1 MKDNLHIGKE
11 ARERIINGIRKCAKA
26 VGGTMGTAGHNAL
39 IEAIE
44 NPGHLATNDG
54 ATILGAIHFEDQLE
68 EMGRKILLEAV
79 SRANKASGDG
89 SSTTTLLTAA
99 ILEEGLKDLDS
110 VSPMEIKNSIE
121 ACLPRIVASIK
132 KQTRLI
138 VTDGKIDLTLLKQ
151 VATISSEDETIGA
164 MIADIYSQIGVGGII
179 HWDISKTFED
189 NYTVGKGITVDG
201 AGFTSPYFA
210 DMNEAT
216 GQFTNALRWKNP
228 KILIVKQKITTAA
241 DFEHLFKQM
250 NDNGLKEVVIFCDEY
265 EATLVPQLVQTRI
278 VRGFKSA
285 LVKMPVLWKDYWY
298 TDLAKATGA
307 TIIDGVGLQMKNANL
322 SHLGTCTNIVVDK
335 ENTYLDGIQDVTEH
349 LAELQKDPT
358 DDNRLRI
365 ARLNSKTA
373 RYFVGAKSDS
383 ALSYRRLKVEDALN
397 SAYHAI
403 KDGIVAGGGV
413 ALVNAADELPEGIG
427 GDILGVALVTPARQ
441 IAINSGHHDI
451 VIGKDYSGTRGFDSK
466 TNAFV
471 DMFEA
476 GIVDSA
482 AVVLNAVQNAV
493 SVAATVLTCSVVI
506 QLPRQSFTDT
516 LIEEIMTRKP

>member
-1 MKDNLHIGKE
+1 MKTNLHIDKE
-11 ARERIINGIRKCAKA
+11 ARERLINGVRKCAAA
-26 VGGTMGTAGHNAL
+26 VGATMGTAGTNAL
-39 IEAIE
+39 IEVIE
-44 NPGHLATNDG
+44 NPGHLLTNDG

-68 EMGRKILLEAV
+68 EIGRKILLEAV

-99 ILEEGLKDLDS
+99 ILEEGLKYLDS
-110 VSPMEIKNSIE
+110 ASPMEIKKSIE
-121 ACLPRIVASIK
+121 ACIPLIEASIK

-138 VTDGKIDLTLLKQ
+138 VKDGTIDLTLLKQ
-151 VATISSEDETIGA
+151 VATISAEDESIGA

-216 GQFTNALRWKNP
+216 GQFTNALRWKKP
-228 KILIVKQKITTAA
+228 HILLVKQKITTAA
-241 DFEHLFKQM
+241 DFEQLFKQM
-250 NDNGLKEVVIFCDEY
+250 NDMNLKEVIIFCDEY
-265 EATLVPQLVQTRI
+265 EPTLVPQLVQTRI

-322 SHLGTCTNIVVDK
+322 SHLGKCDNIVVDK
-335 ENTYLDGIQDVTEH
+335 ENTYIDGIQDVSTHVKE
-349 LAELQKDPT
+349 LEAEGS
-358 DDNRLRI
+358 DDSLLRV

-413 ALVNAADELPEGIG
+413 ALRNCADELPDATVGQK
-427 GDILGVALVTPARQ
+427 ILTTALLNPEEQ
-441 IAINSGHHDI
+441 IADNAGATEY
-451 VIGKDYSGTRGFDSK
+451 IGKEDNMGLDTRTGTY
-466 TNAFV
+466 V

-482 AVVLNAVQNAV
+482 SVTLNAVQNAV

-516 LIEEIMTRKP
+516 LVEEIMTRKP

>member
-1 MKDNLHIGKE
+1 MKTNLHTGKE
-11 ARERIINGIRKCAKA
+11 AQERIINGIRKCAQA

-44 NPGHLATNDG
+44 NPGHLTTNDG

-89 SSTTTLLTAA
+89 SSTTTLITAA
-99 ILEEGLKDLDS
+99 ILEEGLKYLDS
-110 VSPMEIKNSIE
+110 ASPMEIKKSIE
-121 ACLPRIVASIK
+121 ACVPLIEASIK

-138 VTDGKIDLTLLKQ
+138 VKDGTIDLMLLKQ
-151 VATISSEDETIGA
+151 VATISAEDESIGA

-216 GQFTNALRWKNP
+216 GQFTNALRWKKP
-228 KILIVKQKITTAA
+228 HILLVKQKITTAA
-241 DFEHLFKQM
+241 DFERLFKMM
-250 NDNGLKEVVIFCDEY
+250 NDMGLKEVVIFCDEY
-265 EATLVPQLVQTRI
+265 EPTVVSQLVQTRI

-298 TDLAKATGA
+298 TDLAAATGA
-307 TIIDGVGLQMKNANL
+307 TIVDGLGISFKTMDM
-322 SHLGTCTNIVVDK
+322 SHLGTCDNIVVDK
-335 ENTYLDGIQDVTEH
+335 ENTYIDGIKDVTKHTKE
-349 LAELQKDPT
+349 LEAEGS
-358 DDNRLRI
+358 DDSLLRV

-403 KDGIVAGGGV
+403 KDGIVAGGGI
-413 ALVNAADELPEGIG
+413 ALRNCADELPDDTVGQK
-427 GDILGVALVTPARQ
+427 ILTTALLNPEEQ
-441 IAINSGHHDI
+441 IAANAGVSEY
-451 VIGKDYSGTRGFDSK
+451 IGKEDNMGLDTRTGK
-466 TNAFV
+466 YV

-482 AVVLNAVQNAV
+482 SVTLNAVQNAV

-516 LIEEIMTRKP
+516 LVEEIMTRKP

>member
-1 MKDNLHIGKE
+1 MKTNLHTGTE
-11 ARERIINGIRKCAKA
+11 ARERIINGIRKCADA
-26 VGGTMGTAGHNAL
+26 VGSTMGTAGHNAL
-39 IEAIE
+39 IEVME
-44 NPGHLATNDG
+44 HPGQMVTNDG

-99 ILEEGLKDLDS
+99 ILEEGLKHLDS
-110 VSPMEIKNSIE
+110 ASPMEIKKSIE
-121 ACLPRIVASIK
+121 ECVSLIEASIK

-138 VTDGKIDLTLLKQ
+138 VKDATIDLTLLKQ
-151 VATISSEDETIGA
+151 VASISAEDESIGA
-164 MIADIYSQIGVGGII
+164 MIADIYSQIGIGGII

-216 GQFTNALRWKNP
+216 GQFTNALRWKKP
-228 KILIVKQKITTAA
+228 HLLLVKQKITTAA
-241 DFEHLFKQM
+241 DFEQLFKQM
-250 NDNGLKEVVIFCDEY
+250 NDMNLKEVIIFCDEY
-265 EATLVPQLVQTRI
+265 EPTLVPQLVQTRI

-322 SHLGTCTNIVVDK
+322 SHLGKCDNIVVDK
-335 ENTYLDGIQDVTEH
+335 ENTYIDGIQDVTEH
-349 LAELQKDPT
+349 TKELEAEGS
-358 DDNRLRI
+358 DDSLLRV

-413 ALVNAADELPEGIG
+413 SLRNCADELPDDTVGQK
-427 GDILGVALVTPARQ
+427 ILVAVLYKPEEQ
-441 IAINSGHHDI
+441 IAANAGLREYL
-451 VIGKDYSGTRGFDSK
+451 GKEDNMGLDTRTGK
-466 TNAFV
+466 YV

-476 GIVDSA
+476 GIIDSA

-516 LIEEIMTRKP
+516 LVEEIMTRKP